1 MLAFQKIDFRRNA
14 AILKHVM
21 TSNVDLSENVST
33 IKDPQSYRIAAID
46 LGSNTARMVVINAI
60 PGYSYRLEDVVREV
74 VRLRQ
79 GMTKKGLSKEASAR
93 GLSTLRLFKRFC
105 DSTRV
110 DTILAV
116 ATSAVREAANRQ
128 EFVEQVQREVGLS
141 LRVLDGER
149 EAYYGTIGVL
159 NEVPL
164 MEGFVLDIG
173 GGSVQVSE
181 VREGQFHEGQALT
194 LGALALTERFVRSDP
209 IKNAELEAVQAEIE
223 RQLDTVPW
231 LGKAKEYEPL
241 VGLGGTI
248 RNLARIEGERQG
260 YPLNTL
266 HGFTL
271 SRASVEESIGIFRE
285 LPLAERQKIRGL
297 RSDRADIILAGALV
311 LAAIMDRLACEEL
324 TISVNGLREGVFFE
338 RFWQHLP
345 YPVIP
350 DVRRFS
356 VLNLARNYRYQKLH
370 SNHVRFLAGRLFEQ
384 LAPLHGYGLAEREL
398 LDAAALLHDLGR
410 IISYGSHH
418 RHSQT
423 LIEHNGLPGF
433 SPREIALIALL
444 TRYHRKGDPDIADYG
459 LLLNDD
465 DQVLLTR
472 LAAILRLA
480 ESLERGRNVAVDDVI
495 VTWGDDYLRL
505 TLITDEYPA
514 VELWQTERNSLPLVE
529 AAFERRVL
537 LDSIAAPS
545 EWPQGD

>member
-1 MLAFQKIDFRRNA
+1 MEDGIDLPEKA
-14 AILKHVM
+14 PAQQ
-21 TSNVDLSENVST
+21 
-33 IKDPQSYRIAAID
+33 DPQSYRIAVID
-46 LGSNTARMVVINAI
+46 LGSNTARLVVINAI

-110 DTILAV
+110 DTILPV

-128 EFVEQVQREVGLS
+128 EFVEQVRREVGLA

-164 MEGFVLDIG
+164 VEGFVVDIG
-173 GGSVQVSE
+173 GGSAQVSE
-181 VREGQFHEGQALT
+181 VREGQFHRGQALT
-194 LGALALTERFVRSDP
+194 LGALALTERFIQSDP
-209 IKNAELEAVQAEIE
+209 VKDAEFEAVQAEIE

-231 LGKAKEYEPL
+231 LGKAKECEPL

-410 IISYGSHH
+410 IISYGGHH

-433 SPREIALIALL
+433 SPREIALVALL
-444 TRYHRKGDPDIADYG
+444 ARYHRKGDPDIADHG

-472 LAAILRLA
+472 LSAILRLA

-529 AAFERRVL
+529 AAFERPVL
-537 LDSIAAPS
+537 LDSVAAPS
-545 EWPQGD
+545 EWPQSE